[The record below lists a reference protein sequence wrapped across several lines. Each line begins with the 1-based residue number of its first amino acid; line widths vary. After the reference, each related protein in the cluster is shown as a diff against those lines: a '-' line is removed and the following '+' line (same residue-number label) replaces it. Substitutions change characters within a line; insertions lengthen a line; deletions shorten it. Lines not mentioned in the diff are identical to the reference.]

1 MRAKD
6 ITTMTKSNA
15 KNKVKSNE
23 NIKIELSVL
32 DTDTRYGYDYDET
45 VYGGNDNIVSY
56 GKDND
61 APKQFKYCYMNS
73 ATLKSV
79 IDGSVNYILGEDVV
93 VNDEGGMF
101 KERVNRTGMTMKDL
115 IAKAAL
121 SYQMY
126 GGFAVQV
133 IYNKLGVP
141 VELFPLDFGRCR
153 QNESGTKIFYSKK
166 NWTKYSTK
174 SEAFDIFDP
183 KHIDIEKPTQILY
196 VKGDFTNNVYPLPE
210 WFGAMRDI
218 LTEIEASKYALNSIS
233 NGFSARY
240 LINLPDGAGMDDTQ
254 KEAIEDAIKNKFCGS
269 ETDAN
274 FLIYYADGDDRVEI
288 SKIESD
294 DANERFISIKDNA
307 RSNIYT
313 AMRCTPNLMGLP
325 TATTGFNSQEY
336 SSAFKLY
343 QKSVIQPIQDKIVRS
358 INKVI
363 GKNAISIVPFQI
375 IFEEN

>member
-1 MRAKD
+1 MMDKK
-6 ITTMTKSNA
+6 TM
-15 KNKVKSNE
+15 
-23 NIKIELSVL
+23 KIELSVL
-32 DTDTRYGYDYDET
+32 DVEGRYSYDYDET
-45 VYGGNDNIVSY
+45 VYGGDNLVSY
-56 GKDND
+56 GKDNN
-61 APKQFKYCYMNS
+61 APQQFKYCYMNS

-79 IDGSVNYILGEDVV
+79 VDGSVNYILGEDVV
-93 VNDEGGMF
+93 VNDEGGLF
-101 KERVNRTGMTMKDL
+101 KEQVNRTGMTMKDL

-121 SYQMY
+121 SYQIN
-126 GGFAVQV
+126 GGFAIQV

-141 VELFPLDFGRCR
+141 VELFPIDFGRCR
-153 QNESGTKIFYSKK
+153 LNERGDKVYYSKK
-166 NWTKYSTK
+166 NWTKYQSK
-174 SEAFDIFDP
+174 AEEFDIFNL
-183 KHIDIEKPTQILY
+183 KKIDIDKPTQILY

-210 WFGAMRDI
+210 WFGAMRDV

-254 KEAIEDAIKNKFCGS
+254 KEAIEAAIKTKFCGTD
-269 ETDAN
+269 TDAN
-274 FLIYYADGDDRVEI
+274 FLIYYGDGTDRAEI
-288 SKIESD
+288 SKIETD
-294 DANERFISIKDNA
+294 DANERFIAVKDNA

-343 QKSVIQPIQDKIVRS
+343 QKSVIQPIQDKIVRA
-358 INKVI
+358 INGVI
-363 GKNAISIVPFQI
+363 GKNAIAIVPFQI

>member
-1 MRAKD
+1 MND
-6 ITTMTKSNA
+6 
-15 KNKVKSNE
+15 
-23 NIKIELSVL
+23 IKIELSVL
-32 DTDTRYGYDYDET
+32 NTEGRFNYEYDENI
-45 VYGGNDNIVSY
+45 YGADDIVSY

-61 APKQFKYCYMNS
+61 APNQFKYCYMNS

-79 IDGSVNYILGEDVV
+79 VDGSVNYILGEEVV
-93 VNDEGGMF
+93 VNDEGATF
-101 KERVNRTGMTMKDL
+101 KDKVNRNGMTMKD
-115 IAKAAL
+115 IVAKAAL
-121 SYQMY
+121 SYQIY
-126 GGFAVQV
+126 GGFAIQV

-141 VELFPLDFGRCR
+141 VELFPLDFSRCR
-153 QNESGTKIFYSKK
+153 LNEKGDKVFYSKK
-166 NWTKYSTK
+166 NWSKYGTKAEVY
-174 SEAFDIFDP
+174 DIFNL
-183 KHIDIEKPTQILY
+183 KKINIEKPTQILY

-210 WFGAMRDI
+210 WFGAMRDV

-240 LINLPDGAGMDDTQ
+240 LINLPDGAGMDNTQ
-254 KEAIEDAIKNKFCGS
+254 REAIEDAIKSKFCG
-269 ETDAN
+269 TDTDTN
-274 FLIYYADGDDRVEI
+274 FMIYYADGSDRAEI

-343 QKSVIQPIQDKIVRS
+343 QKSVIQPIQDKIVRA
-358 INKVI
+358 INGVI
-363 GKNAISIVPFQI
+363 GDNAISIIPFQI
-375 IFEEN
+375 IFDEK

>member
-1 MRAKD
+1 MND
-6 ITTMTKSNA
+6 
-15 KNKVKSNE
+15 
-23 NIKIELSVL
+23 IKIELSVL
-32 DTDTRYGYDYDET
+32 DTEGRFNYEYDENT
-45 VYGGNDNIVSY
+45 YGADDIVSY

-79 IDGSVNYILGEDVV
+79 VDGSVNYILGEEVV
-93 VNDEGGMF
+93 VNDEGATF
-101 KERVNRTGMTMKDL
+101 KDKVNRNGMTMKD
-115 IAKAAL
+115 IVAKSAL
-121 SYQMY
+121 SYQIY
-126 GGFAVQV
+126 GGFAIQV

-141 VELFPLDFGRCR
+141 VELFPLDFSRCR
-153 QNESGTKIFYSKK
+153 LNEKGDKVFYSKK
-166 NWTKYSTK
+166 NWSKYGTKAEVYDVFNLK
-174 SEAFDIFDP
+174 KIN
-183 KHIDIEKPTQILY
+183 IEKPTQILY

-210 WFGAMRDI
+210 WFGAMRDV

-240 LINLPDGAGMDDTQ
+240 LINLPDGAGMDNTQ
-254 KEAIEDAIKNKFCGS
+254 REAIEEAIKSKFCG
-269 ETDAN
+269 TDTDTN
-274 FLIYYADGDDRVEI
+274 FMIYYADGSDRAEI

-343 QKSVIQPIQDKIVRS
+343 QKSVIQPIQDKIVKA
-358 INKVI
+358 INGVI
-363 GKNAISIVPFQI
+363 GDNAISIIPFQI
-375 IFEEN
+375 IFDEK

>member
-1 MRAKD
+1 MND
-6 ITTMTKSNA
+6 
-15 KNKVKSNE
+15 
-23 NIKIELSVL
+23 IKIELSVL
-32 DTDTRYGYDYDET
+32 DTEGRFNYEYDENT
-45 VYGGNDNIVSY
+45 YGADDIVSY

-79 IDGSVNYILGEDVV
+79 VDGSVNYILGEEVV
-93 VNDEGGMF
+93 VNDEGATF
-101 KERVNRTGMTMKDL
+101 KDKVNRNGMTMKD
-115 IAKAAL
+115 IVAKSAL
-121 SYQMY
+121 SYQIY
-126 GGFAVQV
+126 GGFAIQV

-141 VELFPLDFGRCR
+141 VELFPLDFSRCR
-153 QNESGTKIFYSKK
+153 LNEKGDKVFYSKK
-166 NWTKYSTK
+166 NWSKYGTKAEVY
-174 SEAFDIFDP
+174 DIFNL
-183 KHIDIEKPTQILY
+183 KKINIEKPTQILY

-210 WFGAMRDI
+210 WFGAMRDV

-240 LINLPDGAGMDDTQ
+240 LINLPDGAGMDNTQ
-254 KEAIEDAIKNKFCGS
+254 REAIEEAIKNKFCG
-269 ETDAN
+269 TDTDTN
-274 FLIYYADGDDRVEI
+274 FMIYYADGSDRAEI

-343 QKSVIQPIQDKIVRS
+343 QKSVIQPIQDKIVRA
-358 INKVI
+358 INGVI
-363 GKNAISIVPFQI
+363 GDNAISIIPFQI
-375 IFEEN
+375 IFDEK

>member
-1 MRAKD
+1 MKD
-6 ITTMTKSNA
+6 
-15 KNKVKSNE
+15 
-23 NIKIELSVL
+23 IKIELSVL
-32 DTDTRYGYDYDET
+32 DIEERFNYEYDENT
-45 VYGGNDNIVSY
+45 YGNDNIVSY

-79 IDGSVNYILGEDVV
+79 IDGSTNYILGEEVV
-93 VNDEGGMF
+93 INDEGASWRD
-101 KERVNRTGMTMKDL
+101 RVNRTGMTMKDL
-115 IAKAAL
+115 VAKAAL
-121 SYQMY
+121 SYQTY

-133 IYNKLGVP
+133 IYNKLGIP

-153 QNESGTKIFYSKK
+153 LNERGDKVFYSKK
-166 NWTKYSTK
+166 NWSKYGTKADVY
-174 SEAFDIFDP
+174 DIYNI
-183 KHIDIEKPTQILY
+183 KNIDINKPTQILY

-210 WFGAMRDI
+210 WFGAMRDV

-240 LINLPDGAGMDDTQ
+240 MINLPDGAGMDDEQ
-254 KEAIEDAIKNKFCGS
+254 KKAIEEAIKNKFCGS
-269 ETDAN
+269 STDAN
-274 FLIYYADGDDRVEI
+274 FMIYYADGQDRAEI

-343 QKSVIQPIQDKIVRS
+343 QKSVIQPIQDKIVRALNS
-358 INKVI
+358 VI
-363 GKNAISIVPFQI
+363 GDNAINIVPFQI
-375 IFEEN
+375 IFDEN

>member
-1 MRAKD
+1 MND
-6 ITTMTKSNA
+6 
-15 KNKVKSNE
+15 
-23 NIKIELSVL
+23 IKIELSVL
-32 DTDTRYGYDYDET
+32 DTEGRFNYEYDENT
-45 VYGGNDNIVSY
+45 YGADDIVSY

-79 IDGSVNYILGEDVV
+79 VDGSVNYILGEEVV
-93 VNDEGGMF
+93 VNDEGATF
-101 KERVNRTGMTMKDL
+101 KDKVNRNGMTMKD
-115 IAKAAL
+115 IVAKAAL
-121 SYQMY
+121 SYQIY
-126 GGFAVQV
+126 GGFAIQV

-141 VELFPLDFGRCR
+141 VELFPLDFSRCR
-153 QNESGTKIFYSKK
+153 LNEKGDKVFYSKK
-166 NWTKYSTK
+166 NWSKYGTKAEVY
-174 SEAFDIFDP
+174 DIFNL
-183 KHIDIEKPTQILY
+183 KKINIEKPTQILY

-210 WFGAMRDI
+210 WFGAMRDV

-240 LINLPDGAGMDDTQ
+240 LINLPDGAGMDNTQ
-254 KEAIEDAIKNKFCGS
+254 REAIEEAIKNKFCG
-269 ETDAN
+269 TDTDTN
-274 FLIYYADGDDRVEI
+274 FMIYYADGSDRAEI

-343 QKSVIQPIQDKIVRS
+343 QKSVIQPIQDKIVRA
-358 INKVI
+358 INGVI
-363 GKNAISIVPFQI
+363 GDNAISIIPFQI
-375 IFEEN
+375 IFDEK

>member
-1 MRAKD
+1 MKD
-6 ITTMTKSNA
+6 
-15 KNKVKSNE
+15 
-23 NIKIELSVL
+23 IKIELSVL
-32 DTDTRYGYDYDET
+32 DTEGRFNYEYDEST
-45 VYGGNDNIVSY
+45 YGADNIVSY

-79 IDGSVNYILGEDVV
+79 VDGSVNYILGEEVM
-93 VNDEGGMF
+93 VNDEGATF
-101 KERVNRTGMTMKDL
+101 RDKVNRNGMTMKD
-115 IAKAAL
+115 IVAKAAL

-126 GGFAVQV
+126 GGFAIQV

-153 QNESGTKIFYSKK
+153 LNERGDKVFYSKK
-166 NWTKYSTK
+166 NWTKYGTK
-174 SEAFDIFDP
+174 ADVYDIFNL
-183 KHIDIEKPTQILY
+183 KKINIEKPTQILY

-210 WFGAMRDI
+210 WFGAMRDV

-254 KEAIEDAIKNKFCGS
+254 KKAIEEAIKSKFCGTD
-269 ETDAN
+269 TDAN
-274 FLIYYADGDDRVEI
+274 FMIYYADGADRAEI

-343 QKSVIQPIQDKIVRS
+343 QKSVIQPIQDKIVKA
-358 INKVI
+358 INGVI
-363 GKNAISIVPFQI
+363 GDNAISIVPFQI
-375 IFEEN
+375 IFDEN

>member
-1 MRAKD
+1 MNE
-6 ITTMTKSNA
+6 I
-15 KNKVKSNE
+15 KVN
-23 NIKIELSVL
+23 LSVL
-32 DTDTRYGYDYDET
+32 DIEERFNYNYDEAT
-45 VYGGNDNIVSY
+45 YGQDNIVAY
-56 GKDND
+56 GKDNN
-61 APKQFKYCYMNS
+61 APQQFKYCYMNS

-79 IDGSVNYILGEDVV
+79 VDGSVNYILGESIL
-93 VNDEGGMF
+93 VNDEGGLF
-101 KERVNRTGMTMKDL
+101 KEQVNRTGLTMKDL
-115 IAKAAL
+115 VAKAAL

-133 IYNKLGVP
+133 IYNKLCVP

-153 QNESGTKIFYSKK
+153 LNERGDKVYYSKK
-166 NWTKYSTK
+166 SWTKYQSK
-174 SEAFDIFDP
+174 ADVYDIFNP
-183 KHIDIEKPTQILY
+183 RNIDINRPTQILY

-210 WFGAMRDI
+210 WFGALRDVLI
-218 LTEIEASKYALNSIS
+218 EIEASKYALNSVT

-240 LINLPDGAGMDDTQ
+240 LINLPDGAGMDDEQ
-254 KEAIEDAIKNKFCGS
+254 KKAIEEAIKNKFCGS

-274 FLIYYADGDDRVEI
+274 FLIYYADGTDRAEI
-288 SKIESD
+288 SKIETD

-343 QKSVIQPIQDKIVRS
+343 QKSVIQPIQDKIVRA
-358 INKVI
+358 INGVI
-363 GKNAISIVPFQI
+363 GKGAVSIVPFQI

>member
-1 MRAKD
+1 MND
-6 ITTMTKSNA
+6 
-15 KNKVKSNE
+15 
-23 NIKIELSVL
+23 IKIELSVL
-32 DTDTRYGYDYDET
+32 DTEGRFNYEYDENT
-45 VYGGNDNIVSY
+45 YGADDIVSY

-79 IDGSVNYILGEDVV
+79 VDGSVNYILGEEVV
-93 VNDEGGMF
+93 VNDEGATF
-101 KERVNRTGMTMKDL
+101 KDKVNRNGMTMKD
-115 IAKAAL
+115 IVAKSAL
-121 SYQMY
+121 SYQIY
-126 GGFAVQV
+126 GGFAIQV

-141 VELFPLDFGRCR
+141 VELFPLDFSRCR
-153 QNESGTKIFYSKK
+153 LNEKGDKVFYSKK
-166 NWTKYSTK
+166 NWSKYGTKAEVYDVFNLK
-174 SEAFDIFDP
+174 KIN
-183 KHIDIEKPTQILY
+183 IEKPTQILY

-210 WFGAMRDI
+210 WFGAMRDV

-240 LINLPDGAGMDDTQ
+240 LINLPDGAGMDNTQ
-254 KEAIEDAIKNKFCGS
+254 REAIEEAIKNKFCG
-269 ETDAN
+269 TDTDTN
-274 FLIYYADGDDRVEI
+274 FMIYYADGSDRAEI

-343 QKSVIQPIQDKIVRS
+343 QKSVIQPIQDKIVKA
-358 INKVI
+358 INGVI
-363 GKNAISIVPFQI
+363 GDNAISIIPFQI
-375 IFEEN
+375 IFDEK

>member
-1 MRAKD
+1 MND
-6 ITTMTKSNA
+6 
-15 KNKVKSNE
+15 
-23 NIKIELSVL
+23 IKIELSVL
-32 DTDTRYGYDYDET
+32 DTEGRFNYEYDENT
-45 VYGGNDNIVSY
+45 YGADDIVSY

-79 IDGSVNYILGEDVV
+79 VDGSVNYILGEEVV
-93 VNDEGGMF
+93 VNDEGATF
-101 KERVNRTGMTMKDL
+101 KDKVNRNGMTMKD
-115 IAKAAL
+115 IVAKSAL
-121 SYQMY
+121 SYQIY
-126 GGFAVQV
+126 GGFAIQV

-141 VELFPLDFGRCR
+141 VELFPLDFSRCR
-153 QNESGTKIFYSKK
+153 LNEKGDKVFYSKK
-166 NWTKYSTK
+166 NWSKYGTKAEVY
-174 SEAFDIFDP
+174 DIFNL
-183 KHIDIEKPTQILY
+183 KKINIEKPTQILY

-210 WFGAMRDI
+210 WFGAMRDV

-240 LINLPDGAGMDDTQ
+240 LINLPDGAGMDNTQ
-254 KEAIEDAIKNKFCGS
+254 REAIEEAIKNKFCG
-269 ETDAN
+269 TDTDTN
-274 FLIYYADGDDRVEI
+274 FMIYYADGSDRAEI

-343 QKSVIQPIQDKIVRS
+343 QKSVIQPIQDKIVKA
-358 INKVI
+358 INGVI
-363 GKNAISIVPFQI
+363 GDNAISIIPFQI
-375 IFEEN
+375 IFDEK